1 MIKSVTEKTL
11 IPLSLVITISGGVFW
26 LTNIYSKQ
34 EANAQ
39 ELIQLKNKFESKQ
52 ERIDDLLSDIL
63 QRVTRIEEAVK
74 RRK

>member
-1 MIKSVTEKTL
+1 MIKSISEKTL
-11 IPLSLVITISGGVFW
+11 LPISLVITLSGGVFW

-39 ELIQLKNKFESKQ
+39 ELSSLKNKMDSKQ
-52 ERIDDLLSDIL
+52 EKIDILLSDIL

-74 RRK
+74 RR